1 MDPQAY
7 IDKVI
12 SSCLSCIILFID
24 RLTYCRSLIHA
35 RNRILFLW
43 SHCCFSFSD
52 ASLIILAFQMSQMCC
67 TRRFLLSFFSS
78 MIILLIVN
86 IFLLKFWTNIIN
98 VELTKCVNS
107 NTFIDADAIRTIA
120 ITSGT
125 FLVVLIAGVRSWSTY
140 AFISQCKELVAFIKR
155 QLSACTY
162 YFLMLSICNLGLK
175 VTKYVREEARTSV
188 ETGDFSELGNWKKF
202 VKGFMVTFFSISVS
216 YRGFKRGE
224 DVSLEFSFGVFQW
237 CNVPPFPIENII

>member
-1 MDPQAY
+1 MEPQAY

-12 SSCLSCIILFID
+12 SSCLSCIVLFID

-35 RNRILFLW
+35 HNPILFLG
-43 SHCCFSFSD
+43 SHCCFSFSN

-67 TRRFLLSFFSS
+67 TRRFLLLFFSS

-98 VELTKCVNS
+98 VVLTKCVNS

-125 FLVVLIAGVRSWSTY
+125 FLVVLIPGVRSWSTY
-140 AFISQCKELVAFIKR
+140 AIISQCKELVAFIKR

-162 YFLMLSICNLGLK
+162 YFLILFICNLGLK

-202 VKGFMVTFFSISVS
+202 VKGFMVTFFFLFQSVT
-216 YRGFKRGE
+216 E
-224 DVSLEFSFGVFQW
+224 DLSVERMYLLNFRLVFFSDVTSHL
-237 CNVPPFPIENII
+237 FPLKI

>member
-1 MDPQAY
+1 MEPQAY

-12 SSCLSCIILFID
+12 SSCLSCIVLFID

-52 ASLIILAFQMSQMCC
+52 ASLIILAFQMSQMRC

-162 YFLMLSICNLGLK
+162 HFMMLFICNLGLK

-202 VKGFMVTFFSISVS
+202 VKGFMVTFFF
-216 YRGFKRGE
+216 Y
-224 DVSLEFSFGVFQW
+224 FSQL
-237 CNVPPFPIENII
+237 PRI

>member
-125 FLVVLIAGVRSWSTY
+125 FFVVLIAGVRSWSTY
-140 AFISQCKELVAFIKR
+140 AIISQCKELVAFIKR
-155 QLSACTY
+155 QLSTCADNP
-162 YFLMLSICNLGLK
+162 LMLIFCDLGLK
-175 VTKYVREEARTSV
+175 VAEYVREG
-188 ETGDFSELGNWKKF
+188 TGTGVKAGNF
-202 VKGFMVTFFSISVS
+202 AVN
-216 YRGFKRGE
+216 R
-224 DVSLEFSFGVFQW
+224 
-237 CNVPPFPIENII
+237 N